1 MYPWMASIVVQVNAS
16 AVLLELQRND
26 MDRVY
31 MEDLIS
37 YITVFIFLCA
47 ILFTANLWLFF
58 VFFY

>member
-31 MEDLIS
+31 TEDLIS
-37 YITVFIFLCA
+37 YITVFTFLCV
-47 ILFTANLWLFF
+47 TNP
-58 VFFY
+58 VHS